1 MIFLTF
7 RGLFTG
13 WHQVTVSAHHQ
24 GPPDAAACQGNSK
37 ISSHHRPHCCTKGT
51 NHIAMPVMMTAT
63 NFTDVLPHPHLVRSI
78 SNFNE
83 FVQECGLKVFLTH
96 FLDKTDHFF
105 LSHSWT
111 NSLKQDMLLTTCVIS
126 FQLLSL
132 LRLLRLSRLVRYAGQ
147 WEEVIVSSRD
157 F

>member
-24 GPPDAAACQGNSK
+24 GPPDAEACQGNSK

-63 NFTDVLPHPHLVRSI
+63 NFTDVLPHPHLVRTY
-78 SNFNE
+78 
-83 FVQECGLKVFLTH
+83 LT
-96 FLDKTDHFF
+96 LM
-105 LSHSWT
+105 
-111 NSLKQDMLLTTCVIS
+111 N
-126 FQLLSL
+126 
-132 LRLLRLSRLVRYAGQ
+132 LSRTGTNENWTVHRYSFG
-147 WEEVIVSSRD
+147 ENVPSNH
-157 F
+157 